1 MLFAFVYYVIG
12 VVAYI
17 AMIPVL
23 LLLSLKEKYRYSIP
37 ARFFLFNNPPFTK
50 DTIWFHACSFGE
62 VKALQPLI
70 AELKQDVN
78 ISVITNTGYEASKI
92 KNVKRR
98 FLPFEIFLPFWINR
112 QKALVVLEAELW
124 FMLFW
129 VAKSKGMKTYLLNAR
144 ISDRSYSRYLRFR
157 WFYKRIFQNIDMIFA
172 QSQKDKSRLEML
184 GAKNVF
190 VSGNIKAYQKITI
203 SHEFKKPS
211 VEMITLASTHDG
223 EEEIILDALDL
234 SKVRCIVVVP
244 RHPERFD
251 KVDLLCQKVAKDN
264 GLSYHRFSQRVDFES
279 DIVLVDS
286 MGVLVDIYAISD
298 VVLLGGSFVNGVGGH
313 NPLEPAY
320 FHVKIVSGKYI
331 FNQEA
336 LFPLVD
342 HVRFCDVREIEKNIQ
357 IAKPTQINTKVDM
370 MPIIEEFCS
379 VV

>member
-1 MLFAFVYYVIG
+1 
-12 VVAYI
+12 
-17 AMIPVL
+17 MIPVL

-78 ISVITNTGYEASKI
+78 ISVITNTGYEASKM
-92 KNVKRR
+92 KNVQRR

-129 VAKSKGMKTYLLNAR
+129 VAKRKGMKTYLLNAR
-144 ISDRSYSRYLRFR
+144 ISDRSYTRYLRFR

-234 SKVRCIVVVP
+234 TKVRCIVVVP

-251 KVDLLCQKVAKDN
+251 KVDLLCQKVAKEN

-320 FHVKIVSGKYI
+320 FNAKIMSGKYI

-342 HVRFCDVREIEKNIQ
+342 HVRFCDVSEIEKNIQ
-357 IAKPTQINTKVDM
+357 IARPTQINTKVDM